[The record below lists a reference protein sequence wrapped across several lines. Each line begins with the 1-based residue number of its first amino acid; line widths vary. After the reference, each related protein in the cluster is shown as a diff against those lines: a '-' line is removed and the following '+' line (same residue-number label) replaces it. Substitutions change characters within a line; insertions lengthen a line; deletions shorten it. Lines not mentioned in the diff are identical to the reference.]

1 MEKKYLTVTA
11 LNKYI
16 GYKIET
22 DVNLQTVEVKG
33 EISNLRISNN
43 HLYFSLK
50 DDQSEIRA
58 IMFSSFART
67 LTFMPTDGMKVIV
80 TAAVSVYQK
89 GGTYNLNVR
98 KIEDAGLGDLY
109 LKFLELKE
117 KLDKEGLFSED
128 LKRPIPEYVN
138 KLGVI
143 TSATGDAINDIVS
156 TVEKRF
162 PLIKI
167 YLYPA
172 LVQGIDAPKSLVS
185 ALNRANNDNLVD
197 VIIIGRGGGSFED
210 LSCFND
216 EVLARTIRNSKIPVV
231 SAVGHEAD
239 FTIADFVSD
248 RRAPT
253 PTGAAVIVSKDQ
265 YILAKDIYNKHSLL
279 VQNFKKILENKFYE
293 FERIT
298 SMHHFKNFGE
308 SIDGRIKELERITY
322 NLNIHSPIKIIENNI
337 EKVNAYKDRLKSLN
351 LDIRIEDKIKN
362 ISDKKNL
369 ITYYINQKINFL
381 EHNYQNLY
389 SKMEAINPLN
399 LLKKGYVLTYQAG
412 KLITSSKDVKI
423 DSNLVV
429 KYYDGE
435 VTTFPKTKTEEEK

>member
-16 GYKIET
+16 GYKFET

-58 IMFSSFART
+58 IMFSSSART

-128 LKRPIPEYVN
+128 LKRPIPEYIN
-138 KLGVI
+138 NLGVI

-172 LVQGIDAPKSLVS
+172 LVQGIDAPKSLIS
-185 ALNRANNDNLVD
+185 ALSRANNDNLVD

-216 EVLARTIRNSKIPVV
+216 EALARTIRNSRIPVV

-248 RRAPT
+248 KRAPT
-253 PTGAAVIVSKDQ
+253 PTGAAVVVSKDQ
-265 YILAKDIYNKHSLL
+265 YILATDINNKHMLL
-279 VQNFKKILENKFYE
+279 VRNFKKVLENKFYE
-293 FERIT
+293 FEKIT
-298 SMHHFKNFGE
+298 SKHHFKNFGD
-308 SIDGRIKELERITY
+308 SIEVRIKELERVTY

-337 EKVNAYKDRLKSLN
+337 EKVDAYKTRLKSLN
-351 LDIRIEDKIKN
+351 LDIKIEEKIKN
-362 ISDKKNL
+362 ISEKKNL
-369 ITYYINQKINFL
+369 ITYYINQKIYFL
-381 EHNYQNLY
+381 ENNYQGLY

-399 LLKKGYVLTYQAG
+399 LLKKGYVLTYQAD
-412 KLITSSKDVKI
+412 KLITSSKDVQL
-423 DSNLVV
+423 DNNLVV